1 MSNYTL
7 KSLITKTI
15 EKNGQIFDL
24 PISRESSFL
33 YKKAYSLASEL
44 EKNAGVL
51 DRLTSLFAQKQ
62 PGILERLLA
71 YLKGTPHPS
80 VASAQLSEELAAVRA
95 REAMHEA
102 VGRSFAE
109 ASSSSSSSDSFLA
122 ALLAEKS
129 KSKAFGLSGPELALL
144 GAGTLIPTTALLLG
158 RKPEIQITQLG
169 EPRELLNR

>member
-109 ASSSSSSSDSFLA
+109 ASSSSSSDSFLA